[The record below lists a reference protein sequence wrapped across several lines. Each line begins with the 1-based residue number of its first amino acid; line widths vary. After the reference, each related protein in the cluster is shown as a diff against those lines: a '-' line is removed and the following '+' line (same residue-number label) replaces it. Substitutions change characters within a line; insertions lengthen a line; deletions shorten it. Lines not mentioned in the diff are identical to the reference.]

1 MDGNKVNRDI
11 NKILKTT
18 GKVLLYAI
26 AAFVLVYIAYT
37 ALKANF
43 SSVKTEVAL
52 MKTVEKSISTKVFIV
67 RDEQYLSSN
76 ISGTVVPLVE
86 DGQRVGEG
94 QDIAAVFTND
104 TDAGKYVELQKINE
118 ECARF
123 ENIEASDKLNIRD
136 MSTYDQTTNE
146 EFLNLVESISK
157 GDYEEIENYAFAVR
171 DRETSRQI
179 SLGYNINTAGFIS
192 SLKAEA
198 AKINVPK
205 PTYLKADNT
214 GYYISSS
221 DGYENIIKYSDVT
234 KLTVS
239 QVNKALN
246 AKPDESKISNRGKLV
261 NNFNW
266 YVVATVDRTDID
278 SAKTG
283 DSVKIRFL
291 DSSAGDVSA
300 TIAAIN
306 ADSAGKVALVLKC
319 NIISADTSQ
328 LRIENAEIILDTI
341 IGYRIP
347 KEALRTVD
355 GVNGVYIKRGNL
367 VNFRRI
373 TTLYTG
379 DDYVIA
385 RTYEEETSNYAEDMD
400 IIEEENRIYTAQ
412 ISQRYREEPGW
423 IIKKED
429 LYSRSKMLQVS
440 YIKLY
445 DEVIIE
451 GKGLYD
457 NKIV

>member
-198 AKINVPK
+198 AKISVPK

-239 QVNKALN
+239 QVNKALE
-246 AKPDESKISNRGKLV
+246 AKPDESKISNSGKLV

>member
-67 RDEQYLSSN
+67 RDEQYISSN

>member
-1 MDGNKVNRDI
+1 MNGNEVNRSI
-11 NKILKTT
+11 NKILKMT
-18 GKVLLYAI
+18 GKVMLYAI
-26 AAFVLVYIAYT
+26 AVFAIIYIAYT
-37 ALKANF
+37 AINANF
-43 SSVKTEVAL
+43 SPVKTEVAL

-67 RDEQYLSSN
+67 RDENYISSN
-76 ISGTVVPLVE
+76 ISGTIVPLVE

-104 TDAGKYVELQKINE
+104 ADAGKYVELQKINA

-123 ENIEASDKLNIRD
+123 ENIEAADKLNIRD
-136 MSTYDQTTNE
+136 ISTYDQTTNE
-146 EFLNLVESISK
+146 EFINLVEAISD
-157 GDYEEIENYAFAVR
+157 GNYAEIENHAFSVR

-179 SLGYNINTAGFIS
+179 SLGYNINTAAFIS
-192 SLKAEA
+192 SLKTEA
-198 AKINVPK
+198 SKIKVPD
-205 PTYLKADNT
+205 PVYLQADNT
-214 GYYISSS
+214 GYYISNS
-221 DGYENIIKYSDVT
+221 DGYENIIKYSDVSKIT
-234 KLTVS
+234 TA
-239 QVNKALN
+239 QVDKAL
-246 AKPDESKISNRGKLV
+246 ASKPDESKISNMGKLV

-266 YVVATVDRTDID
+266 YVVAKVDRTDID

-291 DSSAGDVSA
+291 DSSGDDVSA

-306 ADSAGKVALVLKC
+306 SDSSGKVALVLKC

-328 LRIENAEIILDTI
+328 LRIENAEIILDTVT
-341 IGYRIP
+341 GYRIP

-385 RTYEEETSNYAEDMD
+385 RTYEAETSNYAEDMD
-400 IIEEENRIYTAQ
+400 VIEEEERIYTAQ
-412 ISQRYREEPGW
+412 LSQRYREEPGW
-423 IIKKED
+423 IIEKED
-429 LYSRSKMLQVS
+429 LSSRSKLLQKS

-451 GKGLYD
+451 GKDLHD
-457 NKIV
+457 NKII

>member
-198 AKINVPK
+198 AKISVPK

-239 QVNKALN
+239 QVNKALE
-246 AKPDESKISNRGKLV
+246 AKPDESKISNSGKLV

-440 YIKLY
+440 SSPAFVKS
-445 DEVIIE
+445 
-451 GKGLYD
+451 KS
-457 NKIV
+457 